1 MHIAVFRKS
10 TENENRLASSPKP
23 KSGGMCEGPS
33 QHIFTIF
40 LATLVEPGLGN
51 SNKGM
56 EVGNTVKSRSDITQ
70 QNKTE
75 MKTHMLSSFN
85 SVLPS
90 TDMLA

>member
-1 MHIAVFRKS
+1 MKTGWPA
-10 TENENRLASSPKP
+10 AQSP
-23 KSGGMCEGPS
+23 SQAECVEGPS